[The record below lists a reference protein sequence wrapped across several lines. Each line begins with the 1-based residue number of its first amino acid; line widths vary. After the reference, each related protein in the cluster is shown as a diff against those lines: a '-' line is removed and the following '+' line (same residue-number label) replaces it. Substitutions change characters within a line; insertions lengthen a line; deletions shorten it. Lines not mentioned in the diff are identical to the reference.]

1 MTTILEF
8 KNYRMGFKDDEGKQY
23 NLLDDYDIEK
33 VLSGNIIRVLSE
45 VWPQSIV
52 S

>member
-23 NLLDDYDIEK
+23 NLLDDLTSKK
-33 VLSGNIIRVLSE
+33 VLVATLF
-45 VWPQSIV
+45 VC
-52 S
+52 